1 MKIENIL
8 RKNIEE
14 YLLDQYSISSL
25 NFDISRTKKDFV
37 GHLTVV
43 LFPLIPIIK
52 KSPNDIAFE
61 IVNYVNSKSE
71 IIQDFNV
78 IQGFLNIS
86 FKDSFLIKVFDSKKH
101 EEKRKK
107 ELFLIE
113 FSSPNTN
120 KPLHLGHI
128 RNILLGDSV

>member
-52 KSPNDIAFE
+52 K
-61 IVNYVNSKSE
+61 
-71 IIQDFNV
+71 
-78 IQGFLNIS
+78 
-86 FKDSFLIKVFDSKKH
+86 
-101 EEKRKK
+101 
-107 ELFLIE
+107 
-113 FSSPNTN
+113 
-120 KPLHLGHI
+120 
-128 RNILLGDSV
+128 